1 MKKFDRFLEHFLA
14 SLMALMLISVSW
26 QVISRYLLGDASS
39 FTDELA
45 RYLLIWIGT
54 LGAAYAAGQR
64 MHLAIDLL
72 PSKLTGKKK
81 YRLAIFI
88 NLLVIFFA
96 LTVLVIGGGRLV
108 YITYT
113 LGQTSAA
120 MQLPMYYV
128 YSILPLSGILI
139 IYYKIRD
146 MKMMDAD
153 VPDLYPQQKP
163 EKETNN

>member
-14 SLMALMLISVSW
+14 FLMAVMLVSVTW

-45 RYLLIWIGT
+45 RYLLIWVGM
-54 LGAAYAAGQR
+54 LGGAYAAGQR
-64 MHLAIDLL
+64 MHLAIDIL
-72 PSKLTGKKK
+72 PSKLEGKAK

-88 NLLVIFFA
+88 NVLIIFFA
-96 LTVLVIGGGRLV
+96 LVVLVIGGSRLV

-113 LGQTSAA
+113 LGQTSAS
-120 MQLPMYYV
+120 MQMPMSFV

-139 IYYKIRD
+139 IYYKLRD
-146 MKMMDAD
+146 MKVME
-153 VPDLYPQQKP
+153 PDNPELYPAP
-163 EKETNN
+163 NETDN

>member
-1 MKKFDRFLEHFLA
+1 MKKFDRFLEYFLA
-14 SLMALMLISVSW
+14 SLMAIMLISVSW

-45 RYLLIWIGT
+45 RYLLIWVGM

-64 MHLAIDLL
+64 MHLAIDLF
-72 PSKLTGKKK
+72 PSRLTGKGK

-88 NLLVIFFA
+88 NVLIIFF
-96 LTVLVIGGGRLV
+96 VLATFVIGGSRLV

-120 MQLPMYYV
+120 MQLPLAYV
-128 YSILPLSGILI
+128 YAILPFSGVLI
-139 IYYKIRD
+139 VYYKIRD
-146 MKMMDAD
+146 IFLMEPDN
-153 VPDLYPQQKP
+153 PDLFPSNQTK
-163 EKETNN
+163 